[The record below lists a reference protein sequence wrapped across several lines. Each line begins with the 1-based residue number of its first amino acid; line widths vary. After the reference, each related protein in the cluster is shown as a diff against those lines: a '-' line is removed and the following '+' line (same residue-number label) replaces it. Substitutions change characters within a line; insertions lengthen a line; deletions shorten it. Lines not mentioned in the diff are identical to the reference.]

1 MQHIVDK
8 LNEKEVGKVSLDEPL
23 KKHTTI
29 KIGGPADLFIQPKSI
44 DGLKDALKI
53 LKENNIPIS
62 VIGRGS
68 NLLIPDEGIRGAV
81 IQFGKGLDHLEV
93 DGDQIKV
100 GGGYPLVRLAAII
113 SRDELSG
120 FEFAGGIPGSVG
132 GAVYMNAGAHGSD
145 ISKVLVKAHI
155 LFEDG
160 TTEWLSNEEM
170 KFNYRKSVLQDER
183 KGFCIEAIFQLEKG
197 HKEDILAELKKHKD
211 YRRETQPWDYPCA
224 GSIFRNPLPN
234 HAGKLVEDLG
244 LKGFQIGGA
253 KISEMHGN
261 FIVNEDDASYKDVME
276 LIQHIKTQVKENY
289 DIDMV
294 TEVEIL

>member
-1 MQHIVDK
+1 MQDIVNK
-8 LNEKEVGKVSLDEPL
+8 LNDKSIGKVLVDEPL
-23 KKHTTI
+23 SKHTTI

-44 DGLKDALKI
+44 DGLKDALVI
-53 LKENNIPIS
+53 LNEHHIPIR

-93 DGDQIKV
+93 DGDQILV
-100 GGGYPLVRLAAII
+100 GGGYPLVRLSAII

-132 GAVYMNAGAHGSD
+132 GGVFMNAGAHGSD

-170 KFNYRKSVLQDER
+170 KFDYRKSVLQEER
-183 KGFCIEAIFQLEKG
+183 KGYCIEAIFQLNKG
-197 HKEDILAELKKHKD
+197 NKQDILAEIKKHKE

-234 HAGKLVEDLG
+234 YAGKLVEELD
-244 LKGFQIGGA
+244 LKGYQIGGA
-253 KISEMHGN
+253 KISDMHGN
-261 FIVNEDDASYKDVME
+261 FIVNEDEASYEDVMA
-276 LIQHIKTQVKENY
+276 LINFIKKRVKEEY
-289 DIDMV
+289 DINMV

>member
-8 LNEKEVGKVSLDEPL
+8 LNNKSVGKVTLNEPL

-29 KIGGPADLFIQPKSI
+29 KIGGPADLFIRPNSI
-44 DGLKDALKI
+44 EALHDTLEI
-53 LKENNIPIS
+53 LREHDIPVR

-93 DGDQIKV
+93 NEDQILV

-132 GAVYMNAGAHGSD
+132 GAVFMNAGAHGSD
-145 ISKVLVKAHI
+145 ISKILVKAHI

-160 TTEWLSNEEM
+160 TTEWLSNEDM
-170 KFNYRKSVLQDER
+170 KFDYRKSVLQNER
-183 KGFCIEAIFQLEKG
+183 KGYCLEAVFQLQKG
-197 HKEDILAELKKHKD
+197 NKKEILAEMNKHKD

-234 HAGKLVEDLG
+234 HAGQLVEELG
-244 LKGFQIGGA
+244 LKGHQIGGA

-261 FIVNEDDASYKDVME
+261 FIVNDGDASYHDVMA
-276 LIQHIKTQVKENY
+276 LIQLIKEQVKENY

>member
-1 MQHIVDK
+1 MQQIVDK
-8 LNEKEVGKVSLDEPL
+8 LNEKEVGKVLLNEPL

-44 DGLKDALKI
+44 DGLKEALNV

-93 DGDQIKV
+93 DGDQILV

-120 FEFAGGIPGSVG
+120 FEFAGGIPGSIG
-132 GAVYMNAGAHGSD
+132 GAVFMNAGAHGSD
-145 ISKVLVKAHI
+145 ISKILVKAHV
-155 LFEDG
+155 LYEDG
-160 TTEWLSNEEM
+160 TTEWLTNEEM
-170 KFNYRKSVLQDER
+170 KFDYRKSVLQDEK
-183 KGFCIEAIFQLEKG
+183 KGFCIEAVFQLEKSN
-197 HKEDILAELKKHKD
+197 KQDILAELKKHKD
-211 YRRETQPWDYPCA
+211 YRRDTQPWDHPCA
-224 GSIFRNPLPN
+224 GSIFRNPLPR
-234 HAGKLVEDLG
+234 HAGQLVEELG
-244 LKGFQIGGA
+244 LKGHQIGGA

-261 FIVNEDDASYKDVME
+261 FIVNEEDASYHDVMA
-276 LIQHIKTQVKENY
+276 LIQLIKDQVKEKYN
-289 DIDMV
+289 IEMV